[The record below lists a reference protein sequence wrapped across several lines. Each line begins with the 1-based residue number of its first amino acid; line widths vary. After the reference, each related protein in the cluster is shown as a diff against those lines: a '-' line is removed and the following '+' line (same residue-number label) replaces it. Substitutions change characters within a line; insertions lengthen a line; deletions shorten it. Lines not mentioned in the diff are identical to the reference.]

1 MQKVSIQ
8 FMSTNANY
16 DFELIKE
23 LSNLLE
29 NTTFIFLTLKY
40 KDAEESSNV
49 LNLLTSGYSSAL
61 INIMRT
67 IARENPGVK
76 PGVDRFIKKFVEFF
90 VLETKMEVEVKKH
103 K

>member
-1 MQKVSIQ
+1 
-8 FMSTNANY
+8 MSTNANY

-76 PGVDRFIKKFVEFF
+76 PVVDKFIKKFVEFF